1 MGMLGHP
8 FRRLVHLTTT
18 RRSFLMAVI
27 VAGALAAA
35 ACGSSLAPAPDFQIN
50 LHQGEDVLGA
60 SQVSLSS
67 LEGKPVVLNF
77 WAGLCPPCR
86 AEMPD
91 LQEFHEEYQDKVSL
105 IGVDLGAFFAGLGT
119 KQDGLELLKELEVTY
134 PAGFT
139 DDIEVVKDYGVLG
152 MPSTIFITADGKI
165 FRKWTGLLNKEK
177 LAEISQKMLD
187 S

>member
-1 MGMLGHP
+1 MGMLWDP
-8 FRRLVHLTTT
+8 IRRLANLITT
-18 RRSFLMAVI
+18 RHRFLMAVI
-27 VAGALAAA
+27 VAGAFAAA
-35 ACGSSLAPAPDFQIN
+35 ACGSSLAPAPDFQIS
-50 LHQGEDVLGA
+50 LHQGEEILGA

-67 LEGKPVVLNF
+67 LQGKPVVLNF

-91 LQEFHEEYQDKVSL
+91 LQEFHEEYQDQVYL
-105 IGVDLGAFFAGLGT
+105 IGVDLGSFFAGLGN
-119 KQDGLELLKELEVTY
+119 KQDGIELLKELEVTY

-139 DDIEVVKDYGVLG
+139 DDIKVVKNYGVLG

-177 LAEISQKMLD
+177 LAEISEKMLE

>member
-1 MGMLGHP
+1 MGMLVDSV
-8 FRRLVHLTTT
+8 RRLANLTTP
-18 RRSFLMAVI
+18 RPRFLMAII
-27 VAGALAAA
+27 VVGALTAA
-35 ACGSSLAPAPDFQIN
+35 ACSSSIEPASDFQIS

-60 SQVSLSS
+60 SQLNLSS
-67 LEGKPVVLNF
+67 LQGKPVILNF

-91 LQEFHEEYQDKVSL
+91 LQEFHEEYQDRVSL
-105 IGVDLGAFFAGLGT
+105 IGVDLGAFFAGLGN
-119 KQDGLELLKELEVTY
+119 KQDGIELLKELEVTY

-139 DDIEVVKDYGVLG
+139 DDIEVVKNYGVLG

-165 FRKWTGLLNKEK
+165 FRKWTGILNKEK